1 MRRLIAWIQRWT
13 TTLDI
18 MINDPELY
26 KILTT
31 PFNPD
36 EFEEVGRP

>member
-1 MRRLIAWIQRWT
+1 MRRLIAWISGWT

-26 KILTT
+26 KILKT